1 MDFAGRNFA
10 CAESRAH
17 SPALEA
23 LSPACPWPLVPRGTR
38 RGRLVTARLG
48 WPGGEHGHPETV
60 TQQKS
65 AVPDKEG
72 EADSAPR
79 TCCAKRK
86 GTRKKKK
93 TTHEVAISA

>member
-17 SPALEA
+17 
-23 LSPACPWPLVPRGTR
+23 SPACPWPLVPRGTR

-93 TTHEVAISA
+93 NNT